1 MHTIWQALKINNAP
15 MHAHTHTHTGSRSG
29 TRNITIRASKLLETK
44 GKRQTHP
51 DVLIMESYNEDQ
63 ETPSGQADGTV
74 DD

>member
-1 MHTIWQALKINNAP
+1 MYAHRQALAQHITVK
-15 MHAHTHTHTGSRSG
+15 TH
-29 TRNITIRASKLLETK
+29 KLLETK

-63 ETPSGQADGTV
+63 ETPGRQADGTV